1 MTSKPMS
8 RVIQFITSCTKWATI
23 CVAFS
28 SEASIWRFQSPAS
41 DRSLQSSVPFFLA
54 SCSFVIMA
62 LEYIMLTNKRLLSL
76 HYHGFKMLYN
86 KNTRFKNI
94 FCTKLSTILWP
105 FRMHWSEDSS
115 HRHLTAAWNL
125 QFGSSWHRVGPG
137 IFKHTAL
144 FTYTIL
150 VSKCFMIHERTYTR
164 LKIAFFYQLVNYT
177 WPFHQK
183 HRSEDSSHQYLTGHC
198 NLQFDFSRHRAV
210 CVIYSIMV

>member
-1 MTSKPMS
+1 VWPSHQKHRSEDSSHRHLTGHCNL
-8 RVIQFITSCTKWATI
+8 QFHFSWHRAVLLSWLWNTSCWPTNDYSACTI
-23 CVAFS
+23 MVLKCF
-28 SEASIWRFQSPAS
+28 IIKT
-41 DRSLQSSVPFFLA
+41 L
-54 SCSFVIMA
+54 
-62 LEYIMLTNKRLLSL
+62 
-76 HYHGFKMLYN
+76 GFKN
-86 KNTRFKNI
+86 V

-177 WPFHQK
+177 CPFHQK
-183 HRSEDSSHQYLTGHC
+183 HRSEDSSHRYLTGHC